1 MLEASFKVPEIL
13 GAYQDQVRRI
23 PRTVET
29 FVQNTVQNYIRQQI
43 AIRVAPYPGP
53 VVYTGPPGK
62 DGQPTYNWKT
72 PAQRRAFFAKMRAL
86 GLEPPYQ
93 RTGLYGESWDVVID
107 LTNLVI
113 GIIND
118 AQDPFGTYYAEFV
131 GGPFQQPG
139 HQDTG
144 WIETQD
150 PILQILIEALD
161 ILEEAWYDIISFES
175 TLI

>member
-1 MLEASFKVPEIL
+1 MLEATFKAPEIL
-13 GAYQDQVRRI
+13 GAYQDQLKRA

-29 FVQNTVQNYIRQQI
+29 FVQRTVAGYIRQRI
-43 AIRVAPYPGP
+43 ASEVAPYPGP
-53 VVYTGPPGK
+53 VVYAGPPGK
-62 DGQPTYNWKT
+62 NGQPTYRWKS
-72 PAQRRAFFAKMRAL
+72 PAQRRAFFAKMSAL

-93 RTGLYGESWDVVID
+93 RTGAYGKGWDVVLD

-113 GIIND
+113 GIVNN

-150 PILQILIEALD
+150 PILNILIDALG
-161 ILEEAWYDIISFES
+161 ILEEAWYDIISFEG
-175 TLI
+175 LA